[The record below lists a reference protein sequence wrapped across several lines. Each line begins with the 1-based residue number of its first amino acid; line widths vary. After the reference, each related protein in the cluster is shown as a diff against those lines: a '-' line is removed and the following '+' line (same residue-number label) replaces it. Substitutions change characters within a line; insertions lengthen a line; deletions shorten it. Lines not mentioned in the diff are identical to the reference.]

1 MAYSD
6 PFDPAVVPV
15 VLSSPQATAAPVSA
29 PVPAP
34 VLPAPAPPPAGVPLG
49 PLPAPAPPPGTLAPW
64 SPVGAGGAARP
75 VISGASPEL
84 NTAIEELKG
93 DIANRERLAGER
105 RTAEAPLIEQGLREL
120 DRPVPQQKQ
129 PLQPPQAPKRE
140 EIMGAGEQWLMAIAT
155 LAGVMGGRGRTHAVN
170 AMSAM
175 TGIVEGL
182 AEGNRQKFEQS
193 AKQWDMEN
201 KRITEINTQSRQAYL
216 DEMNNRKLRAE
227 EIDMRLR
234 LTAQRYDDKIAESL
248 IGNKEKLFSLIQARD
263 QLNQTASEY
272 TSGVRGL
279 AGRFGGA
286 GRPML
291 TQDAIDLSAAMFF
304 VGNPNATKGMSAL
317 SGDPVAVRNRL
328 AAAQSGVQP
337 FSPEVLEAA
346 RSTTSAQLG
355 YTGEQSYQRTAGSM
369 GARVESASNEVAQLL
384 PQAIEASRSLPRGP
398 FVPWN
403 TLVQKYEAG
412 TSDPRYNDFIVA
424 NISLENAYG
433 RAMNPQG
440 VPRVQEKAEAH
451 ARGLLSTA
459 TSQQAYEVQLRRLAL
474 EVLASKRA
482 TAQTRQGVGGDEEL
496 NDIIKSL
503 SSGAGA
509 ATVPGAPAAP
519 MPNVTPGG
527 IRWGQ

>member
-1 MAYSD
+1 M
-6 PFDPAVVPV
+6 
-15 VLSSPQATAAPVSA
+15 
-29 PVPAP
+29 
-34 VLPAPAPPPAGVPLG
+34 
-49 PLPAPAPPPGTLAPW
+49 
-64 SPVGAGGAARP
+64 
-75 VISGASPEL
+75 ISGASPEL

-279 AGRFGGA
+279 ASRLTPSTSATDFSVRAWFNGMQRDPGTGLTGAAAKQAADARAEEYVQAQAVERGVPVEQILDEVRGRFNRQQGDTRFETQTAATLATRLAILENAERKLQKEIPDVLAASDALPRGRWVPVNRIVNRWLNDTSNPAYHAFAQAAYSLAFTYAQAKKPTGVLDVTLREEAIERMSLATSREAFATVVNQMVRELYRDITASKEQRAGTPVELPAVPGAYVPPGQPPIPGQPVAPPGGGGA
-286 GRPML
+286 G
-291 TQDAIDLSAAMFF
+291 
-304 VGNPNATKGMSAL
+304 ATPYPG
-317 SGDPVAVRNRL
+317 VRSI
-328 AAAQSGVQP
+328 Q
-337 FSPEVLEAA
+337 EV
-346 RSTTSAQLG
+346 
-355 YTGEQSYQRTAGSM
+355 
-369 GARVESASNEVAQLL
+369 
-384 PQAIEASRSLPRGP
+384 P
-398 FVPWN
+398 
-403 TLVQKYEAG
+403 
-412 TSDPRYNDFIVA
+412 
-424 NISLENAYG
+424 
-433 RAMNPQG
+433 
-440 VPRVQEKAEAH
+440 
-451 ARGLLSTA
+451 
-459 TSQQAYEVQLRRLAL
+459 
-474 EVLASKRA
+474 
-482 TAQTRQGVGGDEEL
+482 
-496 NDIIKSL
+496 
-503 SSGAGA
+503 
-509 ATVPGAPAAP
+509 
-519 MPNVTPGG
+519 
-527 IRWGQ
+527 

>member
-105 RTAEAPLIEQGLREL
+105 RTAEAPLIEQ
-120 DRPVPQQKQ
+120 
-129 PLQPPQAPKRE
+129 
-140 EIMGAGEQWLMAIAT
+140 WLLAIAT

-279 AGRFGGA
+279 ASRLTPSTSATDFSVRAWFNGMQRDPGTGLTGAAAKQAADARAEEYVQAQAVERGVPVEQILDEVRGRFNRQQGDTRFETQTAATLATRLAILENAERKLQKEIPDVLAASDALPRGRWVPVNRIVNRWLNDTSNPAYHAFAQAAYSLAFTYAQAKKPTGVLDVTLREEAIERMSLATSREAFATVVNQMVRELYRDITASKEQRAGTPVELPAVPGAYVPPGQPPIPGQPVAPPGGGGA
-286 GRPML
+286 G
-291 TQDAIDLSAAMFF
+291 
-304 VGNPNATKGMSAL
+304 ATPYPG
-317 SGDPVAVRNRL
+317 VRSI
-328 AAAQSGVQP
+328 Q
-337 FSPEVLEAA
+337 EV
-346 RSTTSAQLG
+346 
-355 YTGEQSYQRTAGSM
+355 
-369 GARVESASNEVAQLL
+369 
-384 PQAIEASRSLPRGP
+384 P
-398 FVPWN
+398 
-403 TLVQKYEAG
+403 
-412 TSDPRYNDFIVA
+412 
-424 NISLENAYG
+424 
-433 RAMNPQG
+433 
-440 VPRVQEKAEAH
+440 
-451 ARGLLSTA
+451 
-459 TSQQAYEVQLRRLAL
+459 
-474 EVLASKRA
+474 
-482 TAQTRQGVGGDEEL
+482 
-496 NDIIKSL
+496 
-503 SSGAGA
+503 
-509 ATVPGAPAAP
+509 
-519 MPNVTPGG
+519 
-527 IRWGQ
+527 